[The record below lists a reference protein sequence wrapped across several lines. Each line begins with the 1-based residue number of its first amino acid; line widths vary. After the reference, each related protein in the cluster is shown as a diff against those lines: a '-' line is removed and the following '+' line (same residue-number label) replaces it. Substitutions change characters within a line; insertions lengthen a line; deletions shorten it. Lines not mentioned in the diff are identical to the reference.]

1 MNAGKNLRKDGSMKK
16 RKRRIFFLV
25 ILLFV
30 IGSKIVKEI
39 QISYMRANSEEYR
52 LIDDVLKEYGTG
64 LYPLEVTGITID
76 KDKKTIGYGFKQKM
90 GLLDIFRKDL
100 TWEDAETMRELM
112 NAYLAEHPD
121 YYLNDNYAIYV
132 NIQKVNQGPW
142 MGFTNDKSHLSIE
155 GVDGLYDRLDCI
167 IIDSILGAGESL
179 YIPVQVFEGAKGFYF
194 NRDLYLEANYE
205 AVTQMNSVEYYNAPV
220 PENTAE

>member
-1 MNAGKNLRKDGSMKK
+1 MKK

-64 LYPLEVTGITID
+64 LYPLEVNKITID
-76 KDKKTIGYGFKQKM
+76 KDKKTIGYSLQQKM
-90 GLLDIFRKDL
+90 GLDILRKDL
-100 TWEDAETMRELM
+100 TWEDIESMREM
-112 NAYLAEHPD
+112 INAYLAENPD
-121 YYLNDNYAIYV
+121 YYLNDNYSINV
-132 NIQKVNQGPW
+132 NIQQANQAPW
-142 MGFTNDKSHLSIE
+142 MAFTNNKSRLGIE
-155 GVDGLYDRLDCI
+155 GVDGLYDGLDCI
-167 IIDSILGAGESL
+167 IINSIPGAVESL

-194 NRDLYLEANYE
+194 DSDSYLEANYE
-205 AVTQMNSVEYYNAPV
+205 AVTQMNSVEYYNASI

>member
-1 MNAGKNLRKDGSMKK
+1 MKK
-16 RKRRIFFLV
+16 KKRRIFFLV
-25 ILLFV
+25 ILLFF
-30 IGSKIVKEI
+30 IGSKTVKDI
-39 QISYMRANSEEYR
+39 QIYHMRANSEEYR

-64 LYPLEVTGITID
+64 LYPLEVRGITID
-76 KDKKTIGYGFKQKM
+76 EGKKTIGYSFRQKM
-90 GLLDIFRKDL
+90 GLDIFRKDF

-121 YYLNDNYAIYV
+121 YYLNDGYSINV
-132 NIQKVNQGPW
+132 NIQQANQAPW
-142 MGFTNDKSHLSIE
+142 MAFTNNKSRLGIE
-155 GVDGLYDRLDCI
+155 GVDGLYDGLDCI
-167 IIDSILGAGESL
+167 IINSIPGAVESL

>member
-1 MNAGKNLRKDGSMKK
+1 MKK

-112 NAYLAEHPD
+112 NAYLAENPD
-121 YYLNDNYAIYV
+121 YYLNDNYSIYV
-132 NIQKVNQGPW
+132 NIQQANQVPW
-142 MGFTNDKSHLSIE
+142 MGFTNDKSHLWIE

>member
-1 MNAGKNLRKDGSMKK
+1 MKK
-16 RKRRIFFLV
+16 KKRRIFFLV
-25 ILLFV
+25 ILLFF
-30 IGSKIVKEI
+30 IGSKIVKDI

-64 LYPLEVTGITID
+64 LYPLEVTGIDID
-76 KDKKTIGYGFKQKM
+76 KDKKTIMYGFKQKK
-90 GLLDIFRKDL
+90 GLGILRKDL
-100 TWEDAETMRELM
+100 TWEDIETMRELM

-121 YYLNDNYAIYV
+121 YYLNDNYSIYV
-132 NIQKVNQGPW
+132 NIQQANQAPW
-142 MGFTNDKSHLSIE
+142 MSFTNDKSRLRIE

-167 IIDSILGAGESL
+167 IIDGSPDVGKSL
-179 YIPVQVFEGAKGFYF
+179 HIPVEVFEGAKGFYF
-194 NRDLYLEANYE
+194 YSDSYLEANYE

>member
-1 MNAGKNLRKDGSMKK
+1 MNAVKNWRKDGSMKK
-16 RKRRIFFLV
+16 KKRRIFFLV
-25 ILLFV
+25 ILLFF
-30 IGSKIVKEI
+30 IGSKIVKDL
-39 QISYMRANSEEYR
+39 QIYYMRANSEEYR

-64 LYPLEVTGITID
+64 LYPLEVTGIDID
-76 KDKKTIGYGFKQKM
+76 KDKKTIIYSFKQKM
-90 GLLDIFRKDL
+90 GLDILRKDL

-194 NRDLYLEANYE
+194 NRNLYLEANYE

>member
-1 MNAGKNLRKDGSMKK
+1 MKK

-30 IGSKIVKEI
+30 IGSKIVKDI

-64 LYPLEVTGITID
+64 LYPLEVRGITID
-76 KDKKTIGYGFKQKM
+76 EGKKTIGYSFRQKM
-90 GLLDIFRKDL
+90 GLDIFRKDF

-121 YYLNDNYAIYV
+121 YYLNDGYSINV
-132 NIQKVNQGPW
+132 NIQQANQVPW
-142 MGFTNDKSHLSIE
+142 MGFTNDKSHLWIE
-155 GVDGLYDRLDCI
+155 GVDGLYDGLDCI
-167 IIDSILGAGESL
+167 LIDRSPDEGKSL
-179 YIPVQVFEGAKGFYF
+179 HVPVEVFKGAKGFYF
-194 NRDLYLEANYE
+194 DSVSYLEANYE
-205 AVTQMNSVEYYNAPV
+205 AVTQMNSVEYYNASI

>member
-1 MNAGKNLRKDGSMKK
+1 MKK
-16 RKRRIFFLV
+16 KKRRIFFLV
-25 ILLFV
+25 ILLFF
-30 IGSKIVKEI
+30 IGSKIVKDL
-39 QISYMRANSEEYR
+39 QIYYMRANSEEYR

-64 LYPLEVTGITID
+64 LYPLEVTGIDID
-76 KDKKTIGYGFKQKM
+76 KDKKTIIYSFKQKM
-90 GLLDIFRKDL
+90 GLDILRKDL

-132 NIQKVNQGPW
+132 NIQQANQVPW
-142 MGFTNDKSHLSIE
+142 MGFTNDKSHLWIE
-155 GVDGLYDRLDCI
+155 GVDGLYDGLDCI
-167 IIDSILGAGESL
+167 LIDSSPDEGKSL
-179 YIPVQVFEGAKGFYF
+179 HVPVEVFKGAKGFYF
-194 NRDLYLEANYE
+194 YSDSYLEANYE

>member
-1 MNAGKNLRKDGSMKK
+1 MKK

-30 IGSKIVKEI
+30 IGSKIVKDI
-39 QISYMRANSEEYR
+39 QISYMRANSEEYW

-64 LYPLEVTGITID
+64 LYPLEVTGIDID
-76 KDKKTIGYGFKQKM
+76 KDKKTIVYSFKQKM
-90 GLLDIFRKDL
+90 GLDILRKDL

>member
-1 MNAGKNLRKDGSMKK
+1 MKK

-30 IGSKIVKEI
+30 IGSKIVKDI
-39 QISYMRANSEEYR
+39 QISYMRANSEEYW

-64 LYPLEVTGITID
+64 LYPLEVTGIDID
-76 KDKKTIGYGFKQKM
+76 KDKKTIIYSFKQKM
-90 GLLDIFRKDL
+90 GLDILRKDL

>member
-1 MNAGKNLRKDGSMKK
+1 MKK
-16 RKRRIFFLV
+16 KKRRIFFLV
-25 ILLFV
+25 ILLFF
-30 IGSKIVKEI
+30 IGSKIVKDL
-39 QISYMRANSEEYR
+39 QIYYMRANSEEYR

-64 LYPLEVTGITID
+64 LYPLEVTGIDID
-76 KDKKTIGYGFKQKM
+76 KDKKTIIYSFKQKM
-90 GLLDIFRKDL
+90 GLDILRKDL

-194 NRDLYLEANYE
+194 NRNLYLEANYE

>member
-1 MNAGKNLRKDGSMKK
+1 MKK

-30 IGSKIVKEI
+30 IGSKIVKDL
-39 QISYMRANSEEYR
+39 QISYVRANSEEYR
-52 LIDDVLKEYGTG
+52 LIDDILKEYGTG
-64 LYPLEVTGITID
+64 LYPLEVTGIDID
-76 KDKKTIGYGFKQKM
+76 KDKKTIGYEKKKKM
-90 GLLDIFRKDL
+90 GLLDIFREDL
-100 TWEDAETMRELM
+100 TWEDIETMRELM

-121 YYLNDNYAIYV
+121 YYLNDNYSIYV
-132 NIQKVNQGPW
+132 NIQQANQAPW
-142 MGFTNDKSHLSIE
+142 MSFTNDKSRLRIE

-167 IIDSILGAGESL
+167 IIDGSPDVGKSL
-179 YIPVQVFEGAKGFYF
+179 HIPVEIFKGAKGIYF
-194 NRDLYLEANYE
+194 DSDSYLEANYE

>member
-1 MNAGKNLRKDGSMKK
+1 MKK

-64 LYPLEVTGITID
+64 LYPLEVNKITID
-76 KDKKTIGYGFKQKM
+76 KDKKTIGYSLQQKM
-90 GLLDIFRKDL
+90 GLDILRKDL
-100 TWEDAETMRELM
+100 TWEDIESMREM
-112 NAYLAEHPD
+112 INAYLAENPD
-121 YYLNDNYAIYV
+121 YYLNDNYSINV
-132 NIQKVNQGPW
+132 NIQQANQAPW
-142 MGFTNDKSHLSIE
+142 MAFTNNKSRLGIE
-155 GVDGLYDRLDCI
+155 GVDGLYDGLDCI
-167 IIDSILGAGESL
+167 IINSIPGAVESL

-194 NRDLYLEANYE
+194 DSDSYLEANYE

>member
-1 MNAGKNLRKDGSMKK
+1 MKK
-16 RKRRIFFLV
+16 KKRRIFFLV
-25 ILLFV
+25 ILLFF
-30 IGSKIVKEI
+30 IGSKIVKDI
-39 QISYMRANSEEYR
+39 QIYHMRANSEEYR

-64 LYPLEVTGITID
+64 LYPLEVRGITID
-76 KDKKTIGYGFKQKM
+76 EGKKTIGYSFRQKM
-90 GLLDIFRKDL
+90 GLDIFRKDF

-121 YYLNDNYAIYV
+121 YYLNDGYSINV
-132 NIQKVNQGPW
+132 NIQQVNQAPW
-142 MGFTNDKSHLSIE
+142 MAFTNNKSRLGIE

-167 IIDSILGAGESL
+167 IINNIPGAVESL
-179 YIPVQVFEGAKGFYF
+179 HIPVEVFKGAKGFYF
-194 NRDLYLEANYE
+194 DSDSYLEANYE

>member
-1 MNAGKNLRKDGSMKK
+1 MKK
-16 RKRRIFFLV
+16 KKRRIFFLV
-25 ILLFV
+25 ILLFF
-30 IGSKIVKEI
+30 IGSKIVKDL
-39 QISYMRANSEEYR
+39 QIYYMRANSEEYR

-64 LYPLEVTGITID
+64 LYPLEVTGIDID

-90 GLLDIFRKDL
+90 GLLDIFREDL
-100 TWEDAETMRELM
+100 TWEDIETMRELM

-179 YIPVQVFEGAKGFYF
+179 HIPVEVFEGAKGFYF
-194 NRDLYLEANYE
+194 NRDFYLEANYE
-205 AVTQMNSVEYYNAPV
+205 ALTQMNSVEYYNASI
-220 PENTAE
+220 PENAAE

>member
-1 MNAGKNLRKDGSMKK
+1 MKK
-16 RKRRIFFLV
+16 KKRRIFFLV
-25 ILLFV
+25 ILLFF
-30 IGSKIVKEI
+30 IGSKIVKDL
-39 QISYMRANSEEYR
+39 QIYYMRANSEEYR

-64 LYPLEVTGITID
+64 LYPLEVTGIDID
-76 KDKKTIGYGFKQKM
+76 KDKKTIIYSFKQKM
-90 GLLDIFRKDL
+90 GLDILRKDL

-121 YYLNDNYAIYV
+121 YYLNDNYSIYV
-132 NIQKVNQGPW
+132 NIQRANQAPW
-142 MGFTNDKSHLSIE
+142 MSVTNDKSRLRIE
-155 GVDGLYDRLDCI
+155 GVDGLYDGLDCI
-167 IIDSILGAGESL
+167 IIDSIPGAVESL
-179 YIPVQVFEGAKGFYF
+179 HIPVEVFKGAKGFYF

>member
-1 MNAGKNLRKDGSMKK
+1 MKK
-16 RKRRIFFLV
+16 KKRRIFFLV
-25 ILLFV
+25 ILLFF
-30 IGSKIVKEI
+30 IGSKIVKDL
-39 QISYMRANSEEYR
+39 QIYYMRANSEEYR

-64 LYPLEVTGITID
+64 LYPLEVTGIDID
-76 KDKKTIGYGFKQKM
+76 KDKKTIVYSFKQKM
-90 GLLDIFRKDL
+90 GLDILRKDL

>member
-1 MNAGKNLRKDGSMKK
+1 
-16 RKRRIFFLV
+16 
-25 ILLFV
+25 
-30 IGSKIVKEI
+30 
-39 QISYMRANSEEYR
+39 
-52 LIDDVLKEYGTG
+52 
-64 LYPLEVTGITID
+64 
-76 KDKKTIGYGFKQKM
+76 
-90 GLLDIFRKDL
+90 
-100 TWEDAETMRELM
+100 
-112 NAYLAEHPD
+112 
-121 YYLNDNYAIYV
+121 
-132 NIQKVNQGPW
+132 

-205 AVTQMNSVEYYNAPV
+205 AVTLMNSVEYYNAPV

>member
-1 MNAGKNLRKDGSMKK
+1 MKK
-16 RKRRIFFLV
+16 KKRRIFFLV
-25 ILLFV
+25 ILLFF
-30 IGSKIVKEI
+30 IGSKIVKDI

-64 LYPLEVTGITID
+64 LYPLEVTGIDID
-76 KDKKTIGYGFKQKM
+76 KDKKTIIYSFKQKM
-90 GLLDIFRKDL
+90 GLDILRKDL

-132 NIQKVNQGPW
+132 NIQQANQVPW
-142 MGFTNDKSHLSIE
+142 MGFTNDKSHLWIE
-155 GVDGLYDRLDCI
+155 GVDGLYDGLDCI
-167 IIDSILGAGESL
+167 LIDSSPDEGKSL
-179 YIPVQVFEGAKGFYF
+179 HVPVEVFKGAKGFYF
-194 NRDLYLEANYE
+194 YSDSYLEANYE

>member
-1 MNAGKNLRKDGSMKK
+1 MKK

-25 ILLFV
+25 ILLFF
-30 IGSKIVKEI
+30 IGSKIVKDI
-39 QISYMRANSEEYR
+39 QIYYMRANSEEYR

-64 LYPLEVTGITID
+64 LYPLEVTGIDID

-90 GLLDIFRKDL
+90 GLDIFRKDL

-121 YYLNDNYAIYV
+121 YYLNDNYSIYV
-132 NIQKVNQGPW
+132 NIQRANQAPW
-142 MGFTNDKSHLSIE
+142 MSVTNDKSRLRIE
-155 GVDGLYDRLDCI
+155 GVDGLYDGLDCI
-167 IIDSILGAGESL
+167 IIDSIPGAVESL
-179 YIPVQVFEGAKGFYF
+179 HIPVEVFKGAKGFYF

>member
-1 MNAGKNLRKDGSMKK
+1 MKK
-16 RKRRIFFLV
+16 KKRRIFFLV
-25 ILLFV
+25 ILLFF
-30 IGSKIVKEI
+30 IGSKIVKDL
-39 QISYMRANSEEYR
+39 QIYYMRANSEEYR

-64 LYPLEVTGITID
+64 LYPLEVTGIDID
-76 KDKKTIGYGFKQKM
+76 KDKKTIIYSFKQKM
-90 GLLDIFRKDL
+90 GLDILRKDL

>member
-1 MNAGKNLRKDGSMKK
+1 MKK
-16 RKRRIFFLV
+16 KKRRIFFLV
-25 ILLFV
+25 ILLFF
-30 IGSKIVKEI
+30 IGSKIVKDL
-39 QISYMRANSEEYR
+39 QIYYMRANSEEYR

-64 LYPLEVTGITID
+64 LYPLEVTGIDID
-76 KDKKTIGYGFKQKM
+76 KDKKTIIYSFKQKM
-90 GLLDIFRKDL
+90 GLDILRKDL

-205 AVTQMNSVEYYNAPV
+205 AVTQMNSVEYYNASI
-220 PENTAE
+220 PENAAE

>member
-1 MNAGKNLRKDGSMKK
+1 MNAVKNWRKDGSMKK
-16 RKRRIFFLV
+16 KKRRIFFLV
-25 ILLFV
+25 ILLFF
-30 IGSKIVKEI
+30 IGSKIVKDL
-39 QISYMRANSEEYR
+39 QIYYMRANSEEYR

-64 LYPLEVTGITID
+64 LYPLEVTGIDID
-76 KDKKTIGYGFKQKM
+76 KDKKTIIYSFKQKM
-90 GLLDIFRKDL
+90 GLDILRKDL

-205 AVTQMNSVEYYNAPV
+205 AVTQMNSVEYYNASI
-220 PENTAE
+220 PENAAE